1 MNIRILFTALLAGY
15 AALIIPFSTY
25 MKQRPVA
32 VKLGYTPE
40 AQVIRLVASEYRQ
53 IFAQVSVVRVLF
65 YYGTLLDE
73 FCNKLKLQPEYFN
86 MFRTLQIAV
95 KLDPYNMDA
104 YYFAQSAFTWELK
117 RIKEV
122 NDLLN
127 YGMEYRTWDGQLPF
141 YAGFNCAYFLNDFT
155 SAAKYLQEA
164 AKRSNQ
170 PLYANLAAR
179 YYYQSGSTELGL
191 AFLKSMVQSAK
202 DEKIKKIYQVRI
214 KALTQVRLLERA
226 LAGFINSKGTLP
238 DTIDELVRH
247 GFIESIPHDP
257 YGGAFYIDANGRI
270 ATTSKFSFAFSR
282 KNNNE

>member
-1 MNIRILFTALLAGY
+1 MNTKLLFIILFVAYT
-15 AALIIPFSTY
+15 ALIIPFSTF

-40 AQVIRLVASEYRQ
+40 ARVIRLVAPEYRQ
-53 IFAQVSVVRVLF
+53 MFAQSSVVRVLF

-73 FCNKLKLQPEYFN
+73 FTNRVKLQPEYFN

-117 RIKEV
+117 KIREV

-141 YAGFNCAYFLNDFT
+141 YAGFNCAYFLKDFA
-155 SAAKYLQEA
+155 SAAKYFQEA
-164 AKRSNQ
+164 ARRSHE

-179 YYYQSGSTELGL
+179 YFYESGSTELGL
-191 AFLKSMVQSAK
+191 AFLKNMVQSAK
-202 DEKIKKIYQVRI
+202 EEKIKKVYQVRI
-214 KALTQVRLLERA
+214 TALAQVRELERA
-226 LAGFINSKGTLP
+226 LAKYISSK
-238 DTIDELVRH
+238 RCRAR
-247 GFIESIPHDP
+247 
-257 YGGAFYIDANGRI
+257 YN
-270 ATTSKFSFAFSR
+270 
-282 KNNNE
+282 